1 MLPSKEN
8 TRRVIALDYSMFLH
22 AGFAVWQ
29 KCPDVPATYTAMSSM
44 LSTLKN
50 VGCSPDDFV
59 LILIDSRPSWRCS
72 FSDEYKA
79 NRESLPQEIR
89 DQFNWLKDELNR
101 TTNWVIVE
109 PGNGI
114 EADDI
119 ATTICKYFKDIPEI
133 ILCSSDHDWEQAWT
147 LHDGV
152 KIFSLHSKKWKI
164 KPENYNLYQEL
175 AKMVHK
181 ETSDNLVSAVMSNEE
196 YDKRLMLIDL
206 TRLPEWIEK
215 IIFDYLSNENLYNKN
230 IEHETVPIGKSSL
243 QPRLDNLYNS
253 SIDFISYETQALKSL
268 MKEEK
273 EKDKQ
278 FELKAKLE
286 RAKQRLIKKEAKLKI
301 QSKTN
306 RRQVNGKIHPVCI

>member
-1 MLPSKEN
+1 MIPNKEN
-8 TRRVIALDYSMFLH
+8 TKRIILLDYSIFIH
-22 AGFAVWQ
+22 TGFAVWQ
-29 KCPDVPATYTAMSSM
+29 KCPSIPATYTAMSSM
-44 LSTLKN
+44 LSTLNK
-50 VGCSPDDFV
+50 VGASPDDV
-59 LILIDSRPSWRCS
+59 IMLAIDSRPSWRCA

-79 NRESLPQEIR
+79 NRESLPPEIR
-89 DQFNWLKDELNR
+89 EQFAWLKDELNKQ
-101 TTNWVIVE
+101 TNWIIIE

-114 EADDI
+114 EADDL
-119 ATTICKYFKDIPEI
+119 ATTICKFFKDIPEI

-181 ETSDNLVSAVMSNEE
+181 ETSDNLVSAVMNNEE

-206 TRLPEWIEK
+206 TRLPEWVEK
-215 IIFDYLSNENLYNKN
+215 IIFDYLSNEELYNKN
-230 IEHETVPIGKSSL
+230 ITYETVPIGKSSL

-253 SIDFISYETQALKSL
+253 SIDFISYETQALKTL
-268 MKEEK
+268 MVEAK
-273 EKDKQ
+273 EKDKK
-278 FELKAKLE
+278 FELKLKLQRAKE
-286 RAKQRLIKKEAKLKI
+286 RAIKKEAKLKI

-306 RRQVNGKIHPVCI
+306 RRQVNGKIYPSCI